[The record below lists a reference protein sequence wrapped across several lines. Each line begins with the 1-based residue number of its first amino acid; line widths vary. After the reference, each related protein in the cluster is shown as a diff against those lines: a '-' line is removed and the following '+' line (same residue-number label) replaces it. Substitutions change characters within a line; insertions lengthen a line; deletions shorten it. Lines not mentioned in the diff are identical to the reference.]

1 MQLSLD
7 LSSVRKAERG
17 QAAGSRKN
25 ASGAR
30 ADMKVVVLGSGSGG
44 NAVVVDSGG
53 ERLLVDAG
61 FSCREIEQRLRS
73 VGISPEGFTAVLV
86 THEHSDHIR
95 GVARFAKRH
104 GLPVYATGGTF
115 ANVDLGPVE
124 RRVISS
130 GEPFEIGRFCAEA
143 FSLPHDAREPV
154 GFVIETAAGTRFG
167 LAADL
172 GARTQL
178 AWGRLRDL
186 DILLLETNHDL
197 EMLRN
202 GPYPWVLKQRV
213 AGRHGHLSN
222 EQAADG
228 LPELLCDRLR
238 YLVLY
243 HLSRTNNLPAL
254 ASEQIASRL
263 DACGAKTEIVVSR
276 QFQPTPWMEI
286 PIRAEGNGGADEEGV
301 EARNAREENRCERE

>member
-7 LSSVRKAERG
+7 LAPSRE
-17 QAAGSRKN
+17 AAPGPRAGRSRP
-25 ASGAR
+25 APATAPDLR
-30 ADMKVVVLGSGSGG
+30 AVVLGSGSSG
-44 NAVVVDSGG
+44 NAVVVESSG
-53 ERLLVDAG
+53 ERLLLDAG

-73 VGISPEGFTAVLV
+73 VGLSTDGFTAVLL
-86 THEHSDHIR
+86 THEHSDHVR
-95 GVARFAKRH
+95 GAARFAKRH
-104 GLPVYATGGTF
+104 GLPVYATSGTF
-115 ANVDLGPVE
+115 AEIDLGTVE
-124 RRVISS
+124 RRVVTS
-130 GEPFEIGRFCAEA
+130 GEPFEIGRFSAEA

-154 GFVIETAAGTRFG
+154 GYVVETSGGSRLG
-167 LAADL
+167 LVADL

-186 DILLLETNHDL
+186 DALLLETNHDL

-228 LPELLCDRLR
+228 LPDLLSDRLR

-263 DACGAKTEIVVSR
+263 EASGARTEILVSHQLR
-276 QFQPTPWMEI
+276 PTPWMEI
-286 PIRAEGNGGADEEGV
+286 SAAFSGAGAGAAGGESAVG
-301 EARNAREENRCERE
+301 AREESPCEPE

>member
-7 LSSVRKAERG
+7 LSPAGKAETG
-17 QAAGSRKN
+17 GEEGSRSR
-25 ASGAR
+25 ASDAAR
-30 ADMKVVVLGSGSGG
+30 DLRAVVLGSGSSG
-44 NAVVVDSGG
+44 NAVVIESGG
-53 ERLLVDAG
+53 ERLLLDAG
-61 FSCREIEQRLRS
+61 FSCREIENRLRS
-73 VGISPEGFTAVLV
+73 VGMTTEGFVAVLV

-104 GLPVYATGGTF
+104 GLPVYGTEGTF
-115 ANVDLGPVE
+115 ADVDLGPVE
-124 RRVISS
+124 RRIVAS
-130 GEPFEIGRFCAEA
+130 GEPFEVGAFQAEA

-154 GFVIETAAGTRFG
+154 GYVVETSGGSRLG

-178 AWGRLRDL
+178 AWGRLREL
-186 DILLLETNHDL
+186 DVLLLETNHDL

-228 LPELLCDRLR
+228 LPDLLCDRLR

-254 ASEQIASRL
+254 ATEEIAARL
-263 DACGAKTEIVVSR
+263 ETSGAKTEIVVSHQLR
-276 QFQPTPWMEI
+276 PTQWMEV
-286 PIRAEGNGGADEEGV
+286 PMRSTQARAGTSHGDEG
-301 EARNAREENRCERE
+301 